1 MRGEGRGG
9 AVGGGGGGVCSF
21 LCLGLCVSSSL
32 VTGMFTLDWVLND
45 VHMSIMAAAVILN
58 IIVCIYRLL

>member
-1 MRGEGRGG
+1 M
-9 AVGGGGGGVCSF
+9 GGGVCSF